1 MKVGNLV
8 RIHRAGEL
16 YKIGIVLKIEE
27 NQWPM
32 RMTVVPMDGSRLMVV
47 HPTEGEILSENK

>member
-16 YKIGIVLKIEE
+16 YKIGIVLKVEE

-32 RMTVVPMDGSRLMVV
+32 LMTVAPMDGSRLMVV
-47 HPTEGEILSENK
+47 HPTEGEVLSENK

>member
-1 MKVGNLV
+1 VKVGNLV
-8 RIHRAGEL
+8 RIHRFGER
-16 YKIGIVLKIEE
+16 YKVGIVLKVEE

-32 RMTVVPMDGSRLMVV
+32 LMTVVPMDGSRLMVV